1 MQKLL
6 VKLFIK
12 NYQDT
17 ANPVVRSKYG
27 SLAGVVGIIVNIILF
42 IIKVLAGILSGS
54 IAIVSDAI
62 NNLTDASSSIITL
75 VGFKLSSKPADEDH
89 PFGHQRIEYLTGVI
103 ISFIILFI
111 GIFLGIES
119 VKKLLDP
126 NITMPSPNIPVYI
139 ILASSI
145 ICKLWLAIFNKKMG
159 KAIDS
164 SALKATSQDSL
175 NDTISTTVVLIVNI
189 VCHVFPNVSILAYLD
204 GVTGIALAIMILISG
219 IKTLKET
226 MDPLIGSMPTEDDIK
241 KISSIVESYDGVLGI
256 HDLVIHN
263 YGPNKSFASI
273 HVEVDAKVDVMI
285 SHDLMDNIERD
296 VRINHGIDLTIHMD
310 PVNIDDEET
319 ISTKAQVIEIVK
331 RIDETLTIHDFRM
344 VKGITHTNV
353 LFDIAIPIKF
363 KMTKTELKKYLE
375 NEIKEI
381 NEKYILV
388 LQIDQ
393 MYDRV

>member
-1 MQKLL
+1 MKKLL

-17 ANPVVRSKYG
+17 SNPIIRAKYG
-27 SLAGVVGIIVNIILF
+27 SLAGIVGICVNILLF
-42 IIKVLAGILSGS
+42 IVKVIAGIVSGS
-54 IAIVSDAI
+54 ISIITDGI

-75 VGFKLSSKPADEDH
+75 VGFKMSTKPADEDH

-119 VKKLLDP
+119 VKKLIDPSMPTP
-126 NITMPSPNIPVYI
+126 NIFVYI
-139 ILASSI
+139 ILGVSI
-145 ICKLWLAIFNKKMG
+145 LGKLWLAIFNRKMS
-159 KAIDS
+159 KDIDS
-164 SALKATSQDSL
+164 STLKATSQDSL
-175 NDTISTTVVLIVNI
+175 NDSISTTVVLIVNI
-189 VCHVFPNVSILAYLD
+189 ICHIFASVPFLVYLD
-204 GVTGIALAIMILISG
+204 GLTGIALSIMILVSG

-226 MDPLIGSMPTEDDIK
+226 MDPLIGSNPTKEDVE
-241 KISSIVESYDGVLGI
+241 KISKIVESYEGVLGI

-263 YGPNKSFASI
+263 YGPNKTFASI

-285 SHDLMDNIERD
+285 SHDLMDVIERD
-296 VRINHGIDLTIHMD
+296 VRDNHGIDLTIHMD

-319 ISTKAQVIEIVK
+319 IKTKEKVIEIVK
-331 RIDETLTIHDFRM
+331 RIDESLTIHDFRM
-344 VKGITHTNV
+344 VKGITHTNI

-363 KMTKTELKKYLE
+363 KMTKQELRKYLTQ
-375 NEIKEI
+375 EIKELD
-381 NEKYILV
+381 EKYMLV

-393 MYDRV
+393 MYDRG

>member
-1 MQKLL
+1 MKKLL

-17 ANPVVRSKYG
+17 SNPIIRAKYG
-27 SLAGVVGIIVNIILF
+27 SLAGIVGICVNILLF
-42 IIKVLAGILSGS
+42 IVKVIAGIVSGS
-54 IAIVSDAI
+54 ISIITDGI

-75 VGFKLSSKPADEDH
+75 VGFKMSTKPADEDH

-119 VKKLLDP
+119 VKKLIDPSMPTP
-126 NITMPSPNIPVYI
+126 NIFVYI
-139 ILASSI
+139 ILGVSI
-145 ICKLWLAIFNKKMG
+145 LGKLWLAIFNRKMS
-159 KAIDS
+159 KDIDS
-164 SALKATSQDSL
+164 STLKATSQDSL
-175 NDTISTTVVLIVNI
+175 NDSISTTVVLIVNI
-189 VCHVFPNVSILAYLD
+189 ICHIFATTPFLVYLD
-204 GVTGIALAIMILISG
+204 GLTGIALSIMILVSG

-226 MDPLIGSMPTEDDIK
+226 MDPLIGSNPTKEDVE
-241 KISSIVESYDGVLGI
+241 KISKIVESYDGVLGI

-263 YGPNKSFASI
+263 YGPNKTFASI

-285 SHDLMDNIERD
+285 SHDLMDVIERD
-296 VRINHGIDLTIHMD
+296 VRDNHGIDLTIHMD

-319 ISTKAQVIEIVK
+319 IKTKEKVIEIVK
-331 RIDETLTIHDFRM
+331 RIDESLTIHDFRM
-344 VKGITHTNV
+344 VKGITHTNI

-363 KMTKTELKKYLE
+363 KMTKQELRKYLTQ
-375 NEIKEI
+375 EIKELD
-381 NEKYILV
+381 EKYMLV

-393 MYDRV
+393 MYDRG

>member
-1 MQKLL
+1 MYKLL

-12 NYQDT
+12 DNKNTKD
-17 ANPVVRSKYG
+17 PIVRAKYG
-27 SLAGVVGIIVNIILF
+27 SLAGNVGITVNIILF
-42 IIKVLAGILSGS
+42 IFKIIAGIISGS
-54 IAIVSDAI
+54 IAIITDGI

-75 VGFKLSSKPADEDH
+75 VGFKMSVKPADEDH

-103 ISFIILFI
+103 VSFIILFI

-119 VKKLLDP
+119 VKKIIEP
-126 NITMPSPNIPVYI
+126 SMPTPDVFVYI
-139 ILASSI
+139 ILGVSI
-145 ICKLWLAIFNKKMG
+145 IGKLWLSIFNRKMG

-164 SALKATSQDSL
+164 TTLKATSQDSL
-175 NDTISTTVVLIVNI
+175 NDAISTTVVLV
-189 VCHVFPNVSILAYLD
+189 VSIICHIFSYVDALKYLD
-204 GVTGIALAIMILISG
+204 GITGIALAIMILVSG

-226 MDPLIGSMPTEDDIK
+226 MNPLIGSMPTKEDIE
-241 KISSIVESYDGVLGI
+241 KISKIVESYDGVLGI

-263 YGPNKSFASI
+263 YGPNKTFASI

-285 SHDLMDNIERD
+285 SHDLMDVIERD
-296 VRINHGIDLTIHMD
+296 VRENHGVDLTIHMD
-310 PVNIDDEET
+310 PVNTDDEET
-319 ISTKAQVIEIVK
+319 ISVKEQVIKIVK

-363 KMTKTELKKYLE
+363 KMTKTELRKYLE
-375 NEIKEI
+375 QEIKTI
-381 NEKYILV
+381 NEKYLLV

>member
-1 MQKLL
+1 MKKLL

-12 NYQDT
+12 NHKDT
-17 ANPVVRSKYG
+17 NNPIVRAKYG
-27 SLAGVVGIIVNIILF
+27 SLAGAVGICVNIILF
-42 IIKVLAGILSGS
+42 GVKIAAGLVSGS
-54 IAIVSDAI
+54 IAIITDGI

-75 VGFKLSSKPADEDH
+75 VGFKMSTKPADEDH

-119 VKKLLDP
+119 VKKIINP
-126 NITMPSPNIPVYI
+126 EMPSPNIFVYI
-139 ILASSI
+139 ILVTSI
-145 ICKLWLAIFNKKMG
+145 ICKLWLSIFNKKMS
-159 KAIDS
+159 KDINS
-164 SALKATSQDSL
+164 STLKATSQDSF
-175 NDTISTTVVLIVNI
+175 NDAISTSVVLVVNI
-189 VCHVFPNVSILAYLD
+189 ICHIFSSSPWLIYLD
-204 GVTGIALAIMILISG
+204 GITGICLSILILISG

-226 MDPLIGSMPTEDDIK
+226 MDPLIGCMPTTEDIE
-241 KISSIVESYDGVLGI
+241 KITKIVESYDGVIGI

-263 YGPNKSFASI
+263 YGPNKTFASI
-273 HVEVDAKVDVMI
+273 HVEVDAKIDVMI
-285 SHDLMDNIERD
+285 SHDLMDVIERD
-296 VRINHGIDLTIHMD
+296 VRENHGIDLTIHMD

-319 ISTKAQVIEIVK
+319 IQTKQQVIEIVK
-331 RIDETLTIHDFRM
+331 RIDQSLTIHDFRM

-363 KMTKTELKKYLE
+363 KMTKTELRKYLSQ
-375 NEIKEI
+375 EIKELD
-381 NEKYILV
+381 EKYILV

>member
-1 MQKLL
+1 MYKLL

-12 NYQDT
+12 DNKNTKD
-17 ANPVVRSKYG
+17 PLVRAKYG
-27 SLAGVVGIIVNIILF
+27 SLAGNVGITVNIILF
-42 IIKVLAGILSGS
+42 IFKIIAGIISGS
-54 IAIVSDAI
+54 IAIITDGI

-75 VGFKLSSKPADEDH
+75 VGFKMSVKPADEDH

-103 ISFIILFI
+103 VSFIILFI

-119 VKKLLDP
+119 VKKIIEP
-126 NITMPSPNIPVYI
+126 SMPKPDVFVYI
-139 ILASSI
+139 ILGVSI
-145 ICKLWLAIFNKKMG
+145 IGKLWLSIFNRKMG

-164 SALKATSQDSL
+164 TTLKATSQDSL
-175 NDTISTTVVLIVNI
+175 NDAISTTVVLV
-189 VCHVFPNVSILAYLD
+189 VSIICHIFSYVDALKYLD
-204 GVTGIALAIMILISG
+204 GITGIALAIMILVSG

-226 MDPLIGSMPTEDDIK
+226 MNPLIGSMPTKEDIE
-241 KISSIVESYDGVLGI
+241 KISKIVESYDGVLGI

-263 YGPNKSFASI
+263 YGPNKTFASI

-285 SHDLMDNIERD
+285 SHDLMDVIERD
-296 VRINHGIDLTIHMD
+296 VRENHGVDLTIHMD

-319 ISTKAQVIEIVK
+319 ISVKEQVIKIVK

-363 KMTKTELKKYLE
+363 KMTKSELRKYLE
-375 NEIKEI
+375 QEIKAI
-381 NEKYILV
+381 NEKYLLV

>member
-1 MQKLL
+1 MKKLL

-17 ANPVVRSKYG
+17 SNPVIRAKYG
-27 SLAGVVGIIVNIILF
+27 SLAGIVGICVNILLF
-42 IIKVLAGILSGS
+42 IVKVIAGIVSGS
-54 IAIVSDAI
+54 ISIITDGI

-75 VGFKLSSKPADEDH
+75 VGFKMSTKPADEDH

-119 VKKLLDP
+119 VKKLIDPSMPTP
-126 NITMPSPNIPVYI
+126 NIFVYI
-139 ILASSI
+139 ILGVSI
-145 ICKLWLAIFNKKMG
+145 LGKLWLAIFNRKMS
-159 KAIDS
+159 KDIDS
-164 SALKATSQDSL
+164 STLKATSQDSL
-175 NDTISTTVVLIVNI
+175 NDSISTTVVLIVNI
-189 VCHVFPNVSILAYLD
+189 ICHIFATTPFLVYLD
-204 GVTGIALAIMILISG
+204 GLTGIALSIMILVSG

-226 MDPLIGSMPTEDDIK
+226 MDPLIGSNPTKEDVE
-241 KISSIVESYDGVLGI
+241 KISKIVESYEGVLGI

-263 YGPNKSFASI
+263 YGPNKTFASI

-285 SHDLMDNIERD
+285 SHDLMDVIERD
-296 VRINHGIDLTIHMD
+296 VRDNHGIDLTIHMD

-319 ISTKAQVIEIVK
+319 IKTKEKVIEIVK
-331 RIDETLTIHDFRM
+331 RIDESLTIHDFRM
-344 VKGITHTNV
+344 VKGITHTNI

-363 KMTKTELKKYLE
+363 KMTKQELRKYLSQ
-375 NEIKEI
+375 EIKELD
-381 NEKYILV
+381 EKYMLV

-393 MYDRV
+393 MYDRG

>member
-1 MQKLL
+1 MKKLL

-17 ANPVVRSKYG
+17 SNPIIRAKYG
-27 SLAGVVGIIVNIILF
+27 SLAGIVGICVNILLF
-42 IIKVLAGILSGS
+42 IVKVIAGIVSGS
-54 IAIVSDAI
+54 ISIITDGI

-75 VGFKLSSKPADEDH
+75 VGFKMSTKPADEDH

-119 VKKLLDP
+119 VKKLIDP
-126 NITMPSPNIPVYI
+126 SMPTPNRFVYI
-139 ILASSI
+139 ILGVSI
-145 ICKLWLAIFNKKMG
+145 LGKLWLAIFNRKMS
-159 KAIDS
+159 KDIDS
-164 SALKATSQDSL
+164 STLKATSQDSL
-175 NDTISTTVVLIVNI
+175 NDSISTTVVLIVNI
-189 VCHVFPNVSILAYLD
+189 ICHIFATTPFLVYLD
-204 GVTGIALAIMILISG
+204 GLTGIALSIMILVSG

-226 MDPLIGSMPTEDDIK
+226 MDPLIGSNPTKEDVE
-241 KISSIVESYDGVLGI
+241 KISKIVESYEGVLGI

-263 YGPNKSFASI
+263 YGPNKTFASI

-285 SHDLMDNIERD
+285 SHDLMDVIERD
-296 VRINHGIDLTIHMD
+296 VRDNHGIDLTIHMD

-319 ISTKAQVIEIVK
+319 IKTKEKVIEIVK
-331 RIDETLTIHDFRM
+331 RIDESLTIHDFRM
-344 VKGITHTNV
+344 VKGITHTNI

-363 KMTKTELKKYLE
+363 KMTKQELRKYLTQ
-375 NEIKEI
+375 EIKELD
-381 NEKYILV
+381 EKYMLV

-393 MYDRV
+393 MYDRG

>member
-1 MQKLL
+1 MYKLL

-12 NYQDT
+12 DNKNTKD
-17 ANPVVRSKYG
+17 PLVRAKYG
-27 SLAGVVGIIVNIILF
+27 SLAGNVGITVNIILF
-42 IIKVLAGILSGS
+42 IFKIIAGIISGS
-54 IAIVSDAI
+54 IAIITDGI

-75 VGFKLSSKPADEDH
+75 VGFKMSVKPADEDH

-103 ISFIILFI
+103 VSFIILFI

-119 VKKLLDP
+119 VKKIIEP
-126 NITMPSPNIPVYI
+126 SMPTPDVFVYI
-139 ILASSI
+139 ILGVSI
-145 ICKLWLAIFNKKMG
+145 VGKLWLSIFNRKMG

-164 SALKATSQDSL
+164 TTLKATSQDSL
-175 NDTISTTVVLIVNI
+175 NDAISTTVVLV
-189 VCHVFPNVSILAYLD
+189 VSIICHIFSYVDALKYLD
-204 GVTGIALAIMILISG
+204 GITGIALAIMILVSG

-226 MDPLIGSMPTEDDIK
+226 MNPLIGSMPTKEDIE
-241 KISSIVESYDGVLGI
+241 KISKIVESYEGVLGI

-263 YGPNKSFASI
+263 YGPNKTFASI

-285 SHDLMDNIERD
+285 SHDLMDVIERD
-296 VRINHGIDLTIHMD
+296 VRENHGVDLTIHMD
-310 PVNIDDEET
+310 PVNTDDEET
-319 ISTKAQVIEIVK
+319 ISVKEQVIKIVK

-353 LFDIAIPIKF
+353 LFDITIPIKF
-363 KMTKTELKKYLE
+363 KMTKTELRKYLE
-375 NEIKEI
+375 QEIKTI
-381 NEKYILV
+381 NEKYLLV

>member
-1 MQKLL
+1 MYKLL

-12 NYQDT
+12 DNKNTKD
-17 ANPVVRSKYG
+17 PIVRAKYG
-27 SLAGVVGIIVNIILF
+27 SLAGNVGITVNIILF
-42 IIKVLAGILSGS
+42 IFKIIAGIISGS
-54 IAIVSDAI
+54 IAIITDGI

-75 VGFKLSSKPADEDH
+75 VGFKMSVKPADEDH

-103 ISFIILFI
+103 VSFIILFI

-119 VKKLLDP
+119 VKKIIEPSMP
-126 NITMPSPNIPVYI
+126 NPDVFVYI
-139 ILASSI
+139 ILGVSI
-145 ICKLWLAIFNKKMG
+145 IGKLWLSIFNRKMG

-164 SALKATSQDSL
+164 TTLKATSQDSL
-175 NDTISTTVVLIVNI
+175 NDAISTTVVLV
-189 VCHVFPNVSILAYLD
+189 VSIICHIFSYVDALKYLD
-204 GVTGIALAIMILISG
+204 GITGIALAIMILVSG

-226 MDPLIGSMPTEDDIK
+226 MNPLIGSMPTKEDIE
-241 KISSIVESYDGVLGI
+241 KISKIVESYDGVLGI

-263 YGPNKSFASI
+263 YGPNKTFASI

-285 SHDLMDNIERD
+285 SHDLMDVIERD
-296 VRINHGIDLTIHMD
+296 VRENHGVDLTIHMD
-310 PVNIDDEET
+310 PVNTDDEET
-319 ISTKAQVIEIVK
+319 ISVKEQVIKIVK

-363 KMTKTELKKYLE
+363 KMTKTELRKYLE
-375 NEIKEI
+375 QEIKTI
-381 NEKYILV
+381 NEKYLLV

>member
-1 MQKLL
+1 MYKLL

-12 NYQDT
+12 NNKNTKD
-17 ANPVVRSKYG
+17 PLVRAKYG
-27 SLAGVVGIIVNIILF
+27 SLAGNVGITVNIILF
-42 IIKVLAGILSGS
+42 IFKIIAGIISGS
-54 IAIVSDAI
+54 IAIITDGI

-75 VGFKLSSKPADEDH
+75 VGFKMSVKPADEDH

-103 ISFIILFI
+103 VSFIILFI

-119 VKKLLDP
+119 VKKIIEP
-126 NITMPSPNIPVYI
+126 SMPTPDIFVYI
-139 ILASSI
+139 ILGVSI
-145 ICKLWLAIFNKKMG
+145 IGKLWLSIFNRKMS

-164 SALKATSQDSL
+164 ATLKATSQDSL
-175 NDTISTTVVLIVNI
+175 NDAISTTVVLV
-189 VCHVFPNVSILAYLD
+189 VSIICHIFSNVEALKYLD
-204 GVTGIALAIMILISG
+204 GITGIALAIMILVSG

-226 MDPLIGSMPTEDDIK
+226 MDPLIGSMPTKEDIE
-241 KISSIVESYDGVLGI
+241 KITKIVESYDGVLGI

-263 YGPNKSFASI
+263 YGPNKTFASI

-285 SHDLMDNIERD
+285 SHDLMDVIERD
-296 VRINHGIDLTIHMD
+296 VRENHGIDLTIHMD

-319 ISTKAQVIEIVK
+319 ISVKVKVLEIVK
-331 RIDETLTIHDFRM
+331 RIDESLTIHDFRM

-363 KMTKTELKKYLE
+363 KMTKSELKKYLE
-375 NEIKEI
+375 QEIKTI
-381 NEKYILV
+381 NEKYLLV

>member
-1 MQKLL
+1 MYKLL

-12 NYQDT
+12 DNKNTKD
-17 ANPVVRSKYG
+17 PIVRAKYG
-27 SLAGVVGIIVNIILF
+27 SLAGNVGITVNIILF
-42 IIKVLAGILSGS
+42 IFKIIAGIISGS
-54 IAIVSDAI
+54 IAIITDGI

-75 VGFKLSSKPADEDH
+75 VGFKMSVKPADEDH

-103 ISFIILFI
+103 VSFIILFI

-119 VKKLLDP
+119 VKKIIEP
-126 NITMPSPNIPVYI
+126 SMPKPDVFVYI
-139 ILASSI
+139 ILGVSI
-145 ICKLWLAIFNKKMG
+145 VGKLWLSIFNRKMG

-164 SALKATSQDSL
+164 TTLKATSQDSL
-175 NDTISTTVVLIVNI
+175 NDAISTTVVLV
-189 VCHVFPNVSILAYLD
+189 VSIICHIFSYVDALKYLD
-204 GVTGIALAIMILISG
+204 GITGIALAIMILVSG

-226 MDPLIGSMPTEDDIK
+226 MNPLIGSMPTKEDIE
-241 KISSIVESYDGVLGI
+241 KISKIVESYDGVLGI

-263 YGPNKSFASI
+263 YGPNKTFASI

-285 SHDLMDNIERD
+285 SHDLMDVIERD
-296 VRINHGIDLTIHMD
+296 VRENHGVDLTIHMD
-310 PVNIDDEET
+310 PVNTDDEET
-319 ISTKAQVIEIVK
+319 ISVKEQVIQIVK
-331 RIDETLTIHDFRM
+331 RIDENLTIHDFRM

-363 KMTKTELKKYLE
+363 KMTKTELRKYLE
-375 NEIKEI
+375 QEIKTI
-381 NEKYILV
+381 NEKYLLV

>member
-1 MQKLL
+1 MYKLL

-12 NYQDT
+12 DNKNTKD
-17 ANPVVRSKYG
+17 PLVRAKYG
-27 SLAGVVGIIVNIILF
+27 SLAGNVGITVNIILF
-42 IIKVLAGILSGS
+42 IFKIIAGIISGS
-54 IAIVSDAI
+54 IAIITDGI

-75 VGFKLSSKPADEDH
+75 VGFKMSVKPADEDH

-103 ISFIILFI
+103 VSFIILFI

-119 VKKLLDP
+119 VKKIIEP
-126 NITMPSPNIPVYI
+126 SMPTPDVFVYI
-139 ILASSI
+139 ILGVSI
-145 ICKLWLAIFNKKMG
+145 VGKLWLSIFNRKMG

-164 SALKATSQDSL
+164 TTLKATSQDSL
-175 NDTISTTVVLIVNI
+175 NDAISTTVVLA
-189 VCHVFPNVSILAYLD
+189 VSIICHIFSYVDALKYLD
-204 GVTGIALAIMILISG
+204 GITGIALAIMILVSG

-226 MDPLIGSMPTEDDIK
+226 MDPLIGSMPTKEDIE
-241 KISSIVESYDGVLGI
+241 KISKIVESYDGVLGI

-263 YGPNKSFASI
+263 YGPNKTFASI

-285 SHDLMDNIERD
+285 SHDLMDVIERD
-296 VRINHGIDLTIHMD
+296 VRENHGVDLTIHMD
-310 PVNIDDEET
+310 PVNTDDEET
-319 ISTKAQVIEIVK
+319 ISVKEQVIKIVK

-363 KMTKTELKKYLE
+363 KMTKTELRKYLE
-375 NEIKEI
+375 QEIKAI
-381 NEKYILV
+381 NEKYLLV

>member
-1 MQKLL
+1 MYKLL

-12 NYQDT
+12 DNKNTKD
-17 ANPVVRSKYG
+17 PLVRAKYG
-27 SLAGVVGIIVNIILF
+27 SLAGNVGITVNIILF
-42 IIKVLAGILSGS
+42 IFKIIAGIISGS
-54 IAIVSDAI
+54 IAIITDGI

-75 VGFKLSSKPADEDH
+75 VGFKMSVKPADEDH

-103 ISFIILFI
+103 VSFIILFI

-119 VKKLLDP
+119 VKKIIEP
-126 NITMPSPNIPVYI
+126 SMPKPDVFVYI
-139 ILASSI
+139 ILGVSI
-145 ICKLWLAIFNKKMG
+145 VGKLWLSIFNRKMG

-164 SALKATSQDSL
+164 TTLKATSQDSL
-175 NDTISTTVVLIVNI
+175 NDAISTTVVLV
-189 VCHVFPNVSILAYLD
+189 VSIICHIFSYVDALKYLD
-204 GVTGIALAIMILISG
+204 GITGIALAIMILVSG

-226 MDPLIGSMPTEDDIK
+226 MNPLIGSMPTKEDIE
-241 KISSIVESYDGVLGI
+241 KISKIVESYDGVLGI

-263 YGPNKSFASI
+263 YGPNKTFASI

-285 SHDLMDNIERD
+285 SHDLMDVIERD
-296 VRINHGIDLTIHMD
+296 VRENHGVDLTIHMD
-310 PVNIDDEET
+310 PVNTDDEET
-319 ISTKAQVIEIVK
+319 ISVKEQVIKIVK

-363 KMTKTELKKYLE
+363 KMTKTELRKYLE
-375 NEIKEI
+375 QEIKTI
-381 NEKYILV
+381 NEKYLLV